1 MRSRVLASVV
11 LVIGCLQA
19 DAWAQTTVAMSTAV
33 STEVPRLTLG
43 ATALFGT
50 VLGSLCAP
58 TTGDVISCGAYS
70 TIAGLRI
77 SPRWRLGNAW
87 AVGISGGVA
96 WLGRGG
102 NVPTKLWDMEITG
115 RYYLGAAAV
124 SQYWLDASMGLV
136 AVEEDWPTY
145 VTDSGMARSATTY
158 TTWAPAGSLALGRDV
173 QIQRSFGVAPEIRI
187 HCLAFNVNDEFPNAA
202 PQYRPQ
208 VMVVLGLSVVGFG
221 FYH

>member
-1 MRSRVLASVV
+1 MV

-19 DAWAQTTVAMSTAV
+19 DAWAQTTVAKSTAA

-58 TTGDVISCGAYS
+58 TTGDMISCGAYS

-77 SPRWRLGNAW
+77 SPRWRLSNAW

-102 NVPTKLWDMEITG
+102 NVPTKLWNMEFTG
-115 RYYLGAAAV
+115 RYYLGATAA
-124 SQYWLDASMGLV
+124 SRYWLDASAGVV

-145 VTDSGMARSATTY
+145 ITDSGMARSATTY
-158 TTWAPAGSLALGRDV
+158 TTWAPAGSLAIGRDI
-173 QIQRSFGVAPEIRI
+173 QILRSFGVAPELRI
-187 HCLAFNVNDEFPNAA
+187 HCLGFNVNDEFPNTA

-208 VMVVLGLSVVGFG
+208 VMVVLGLSLVGFG
-221 FYH
+221 FYR